1 LLNKRR
7 FHVIYHICSIL
18 IVLAVASGV
27 TPAIADVKVATG
39 EITKVEGGKAVTI
52 KMDNGGTIVSEVR
65 AKRTEVFQGGKLIN
79 FKDMKTGDKV
89 WLTYRPGGINEAG
102 VIKVNPDLKSET
114 ELVKEKIARA
124 VRILNMEGLV
134 AFSGHISARIP
145 GGKTFFIHSYDQAR
159 GEVKPSD
166 LCEVTLNGKQLNEKA
181 EVPDETA
188 IHAAV
193 YRARE
198 DVNAVIHIHPHY
210 IVIPSIVGKDL
221 IPVCGHGTI
230 FGVKVPVYPDSEKIG
245 TTADAN
251 KMAKALGME
260 RAVVLRGHGA
270 VLGEGTI
277 EAVVTSAFYMEEN
290 AKLLLD
296 SYTMGIPI
304 PMAEEEIKRAAE
316 NTFQPFSTKKTWEYY
331 IDKGYKAG
339 IFWDRQGPL

>member
-1 LLNKRR
+1 MRHRIILSVLL
-7 FHVIYHICSIL
+7 IL
-18 IVLAVASGV
+18 VLASGV
-27 TPAIADVKVATG
+27 TPAMADVKVATG
-39 EITKVEGGKAVTI
+39 EITKVEGGGKAVTI
-52 KMDNGGTIVSEVR
+52 KTDSGQTIVSKMR
-65 AKRTEVFQGGKLIN
+65 AKRTEVFQGDKLIS
-79 FKDMKTGDKV
+79 FKDMRKGDRV
-89 WLTYRPGGINEAG
+89 WLTYRPGGKNEAG

-114 ELVKEKIARA
+114 ELVKDKIARA

-145 GGKTFFIHSYDQAR
+145 GGKTFFIHSYNQAR

-166 LCEVTLNGKQLNEKA
+166 LCEVTLDGKQLNEKS

-210 IVIPSIVGKDL
+210 IIIPSIIGKDL

-230 FGVKVPVYPDSEKIG
+230 FGTKVPVYPDSEKIG
-245 TTADAN
+245 TTEAAN
-251 KMAKALGME
+251 KMVKSLGKE
-260 RAVVLRGHGA
+260 RAIVLRGHGA
-270 VLGEGTI
+270 VLGEATI

-290 AKLLLD
+290 AKLLVD
-296 SYTMGIPI
+296 SYIMGTPI

-316 NTFQPFSTKKTWEYY
+316 NTFQPFSTKKTWKYY
-331 IDKGYKAG
+331 IDKGRKAG
-339 IFWDRQGPL
+339 IFWDK